1 METFQEVA
9 ESQKQVDD
17 QDASAAAVLVE
28 KLTVEDKAADAEKK
42 DEEKSEEKT
51 GEKESAS
58 EASKADADKKVEEPA
73 SSAWEFFI
81 HILYYYAIR
90 QGCGRC
96 FYSPCLWIL
105 SYLNSRQI
113 VIVVQ
118 LSCLCLVFLSTQQA
132 KLELGVNWDL
142 NWLSFWGLGV
152 NFILHMYFLQVMSH
166 VDWEGA
172 VEDGQS
178 AGFGY
183 SLFEFHIL
191 VNIHFWSFIL
201 FF

>member
-73 SSAWEFFI
+73 SSA
-81 HILYYYAIR
+81 
-90 QGCGRC
+90 
-96 FYSPCLWIL
+96 
-105 SYLNSRQI
+105 
-113 VIVVQ
+113 
-118 LSCLCLVFLSTQQA
+118 
-132 KLELGVNWDL
+132 
-142 NWLSFWGLGV
+142 
-152 NFILHMYFLQVMSH
+152 
-166 VDWEGA
+166 
-172 VEDGQS
+172 
-178 AGFGY
+178 
-183 SLFEFHIL
+183 
-191 VNIHFWSFIL
+191 
-201 FF
+201 